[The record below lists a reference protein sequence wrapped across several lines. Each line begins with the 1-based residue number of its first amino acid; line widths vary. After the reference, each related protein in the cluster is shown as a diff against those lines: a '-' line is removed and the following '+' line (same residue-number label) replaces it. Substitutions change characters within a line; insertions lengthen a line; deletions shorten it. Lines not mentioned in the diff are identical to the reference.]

1 MGFKMN
7 RPIIQGTNLHKAS
20 VAKAKAKAKQ
30 IVQQSRIKADPG
42 LVTASQLLG
51 QAGVDKAVDFKINN
65 RRLKFFGEG
74 KEKKE
79 KEPFI
84 REELETVETT
94 IPSVSNLIQIPVD
107 SPEPELSL
115 DALANSLEYR
125 EFPSVSKRDRFFD
138 AAEKF
143 GFDTNTTEGVLLAD
157 ENMTYNEEKDEWEV
171 KDQGQIVKIPKLNLK
186 KLKVHDEEIELKK
199 AGEIVPTS
207 VSGAG
212 TDVLDFIGQ
221 DFLSDVDENAKN
233 INPEHAEGDTLLE
246 LQEKFLKIDSVK
258 NPFDEG
264 TDEHKEFEKNK
275 IKQKYEVVTDLEYDY
290 YYKESEGKWK
300 PNVQVQELAS
310 DIEEIKRQDTLQ
322 QDAADSYGVG
332 SQDVELGEDGNYYP
346 VEGAKNKKYGDTWDA
361 EKGEWRDDG
370 TEVFYAQTD
379 SYGRPLDEAQVFKN
393 EAKYEK
399 RLASAEKNKKFV
411 PIFEFHGLDIG
422 KKEDREKYNKNLKQ
436 YNAEYEAHLEELEEE
451 RLYEELWEATE
462 GQEDGEDTKPINGED
477 NVIETIKY
485 GPDLPVDIKKP
496 PLRKLDNL
504 FEKAVVGGP
513 LQKNLIKNG
522 YVERKIRENRE
533 RP

>member
-51 QAGVDKAVDFKINN
+51 QAGVDKAVDFKIKN

-74 KEKKE
+74 KKKD
-79 KEPFI
+79 KEPFV
-84 REELETVETT
+84 REELQPVETT
-94 IPSVSNLIQIPVD
+94 IPSVSNLMQIPVD
-107 SPEPELSL
+107 SPEPELKQV
-115 DALANSLEYR
+115 DNNLEN
-125 EFPSVSKRDRFFD
+125 VVKRDRFFD

-186 KLKVHDEEIELKK
+186 KLKVHDEEIELEK

-207 VSGAG
+207 VSGSG

-221 DFLSDVDENAKN
+221 DFLHDVDEDAKN
-233 INPEHAEGDTLLE
+233 INPEHAKGDTLLE

-275 IKQKYEVVTDLEYDY
+275 IKQKYEVVTALEDKYF
-290 YYKESEGKWK
+290 YKESEDKWK
-300 PNVQVQELAS
+300 PNVTVDDIFS
-310 DIEEIKRQDTLQ
+310 DVSEIKRQDKLR
-322 QDAADSYGVG
+322 QDSADSYGVRT
-332 SQDVELGEDGNYYP
+332 QDVELGEDGNYYP
-346 VEGAKNKKYGDTWDA
+346 IEGAKNKKYGDTWDA

-379 SYGRPLDEAQVFKN
+379 SYGRPLDEAQVYTD

-399 RLASAEKNKKFV
+399 RLANAEKNKKFV
-411 PIFEFHGLDIG
+411 PIFEYHNLDIG
-422 KKEDREKYNKNLKQ
+422 KKEDREKYNKNRKQ
-436 YNAEYEAHLEELEEE
+436 LNAEYEAHLEELEEE

>member
-74 KEKKE
+74 KEKKD
-79 KEPFI
+79 PFVPPQ
-84 REELETVETT
+84 LENVETT
-94 IPSVSNLIQIPVD
+94 IPSISNLEQIPVD
-107 SPEPELSL
+107 IKEPELKTV
-115 DALANSLEYR
+115 DNTLEYKQ
-125 EFPSVSKRDRFFD
+125 FPSVSKRDRFFD

-171 KDQGQIVKIPKLNLK
+171 KDQGQIAKIPKLNLK
-186 KLKVHDEEIELKK
+186 KLKVHDEEIQLEK

-275 IKQKYEVVTDLEYDY
+275 IKQKYEVVTNLEYDY
-290 YYKESEGKWK
+290 YYNEDEDKWK
-300 PNVQVQELAS
+300 PNVQVDELVS
-310 DIEEIKRQDTLQ
+310 DRKEIERQAKLQ

-370 TEVFYAQTD
+370 IEVFYAQTD
-379 SYGRPLDEAQVFKN
+379 SYGRPLDEAQVYTD

-399 RLASAEKNKKFV
+399 RLANAEKNKKYV

-462 GQEDGEDTKPINGED
+462 GQEEDIKPIGSKD
-477 NVIETIKY
+477 NTIETIEY
-485 GPDLPVDIKKP
+485 GPNLPVDIKRP

>member
-20 VAKAKAKAKQ
+20 VAKAKAKQ

-42 LVTASQLLG
+42 LVTGSQLLG
-51 QAGVDKAVDFKINN
+51 QAGVDKAVDFSIKN

-79 KEPFI
+79 KEPFV
-84 REELETVETT
+84 REELETIDTT
-94 IPSVSNLIQIPVD
+94 IPSISNIEELPVD
-107 SPEPELSL
+107 TKEPELKQV
-115 DALANSLEYR
+115 DTNLEN
-125 EFPSVSKRDRFFD
+125 VAKRDRFFD

-157 ENMTYNEEKDEWEV
+157 ESMTYNEEKDEWEV
-171 KDQGQIVKIPKLNLK
+171 KDQGQIARLPRLNIK
-186 KLKVHDEEIELKK
+186 KLEVHDKEIELKK

-221 DFLSDVDENAKN
+221 DFLSDVDEDVKTL
-233 INPEHAEGDTLLE
+233 NPEHAEGDTLLD
-246 LQEKFLKIDSVK
+246 LQKKFLKIDSVK

-264 TDEHKEFEKNK
+264 TNEHKEFEKNK
-275 IKQKYEVVTDLEYDY
+275 IKQKYEVVTDLEYNY

-300 PNVQVQELAS
+300 PNVQVNELVS
-310 DIEEIKRQDTLQ
+310 DQEEIKRQAKLQ

-332 SQDVELGEDGNYYP
+332 SQDIELGEDGNYYP

-361 EKGEWRDDG
+361 QKGEWRDDG

-379 SYGRPLDEAQVFKN
+379 SYGRPLDEAQVYTD

-399 RLASAEKNKKFV
+399 RLANAEKNKKFV

-422 KKEDREKYNKNLKQ
+422 KKEDREKYNKNKKQLK
-436 YNAEYEAHLEELEEE
+436 AEYEEHLELLEEE

-477 NVIETIKY
+477 NVIETIEY
-485 GPDLPVDIKKP
+485 GPNLPVDIKRP

-504 FEKAVVGGP
+504 FEKAMVGGP